1 MKAFILIAAL
11 AVSALPAAAQIKVG
25 QTAGFTGPVAAGVKE
40 TTDGAKLYLDAVN
53 ARGGVNGQPIQLVSL
68 DDKFDTRLTVE
79 NAKQLIAD
87 PQVVALFLTRGTP
100 HTQTVMPL
108 LTESKIALIAP
119 STGAM
124 VLHDPVNPW
133 VFNVRATYQ
142 REAERAVRHLSLIG

>member
-1 MKAFILIAAL
+1 
-11 AVSALPAAAQIKVG
+11 
-25 QTAGFTGPVAAGVKE
+25 
-40 TTDGAKLYLDAVN
+40 
-53 ARGGVNGQPIQLVSL
+53 R

-142 REAERAVRHLSLIG
+142 REAERAVRHLSLIGIERIGVIHVDDSFGADLLEGAKKGFAAVGKNPVF